1 MVIHSPLVSW
11 LRRRLRAA
19 SVPLACAALAVAGCG
34 GGGGGGG
41 GGDAGGPPV
50 IPGPPVDGPAWTG
63 FARDAQ
69 HTAAS
74 AIATQDLNR
83 IAWSTPLDLA
93 PQHSAGGAL
102 LIHYG
107 SPVVTSHNTVVVP
120 VKTGAGGGFRFEARS
135 GTNGGLI
142 WVSSSDYVLPPHSWV
157 PSYNLALSAANRLY
171 APGAGGK
178 LLTKADADA
187 ASGTVD
193 TIVFYGAAA
202 YAANAPTFD
211 ASVFI
216 NTPITVD
223 AQGNVFFGFIATGAN
238 PAGLL
243 SGVARIGADGVGSW
257 VGAAA
262 AAGDAAIA
270 KVAMNS
276 APALSSDAKTL
287 YVAVNSAP
295 AVGSVQGGYLLA
307 LDSATLATKGKALL
321 LDPGTGTRARI
332 SDDATSSPA
341 VGPDGDV
348 FYGVLEST
356 FGGHNARG
364 WLLHFDATL
373 ATSKVPGSFGW
384 DNTAS
389 LVPAAMVP
397 SYGGGSPY
405 LLMTKYNN
413 YAGIGSGDGLNR
425 VAILDPRANQSD
437 RVSGLPV
444 MKEVLTIL
452 GPTLEPGSATAV
464 REWCINTAAVDPA
477 TKSILVNSEDG
488 YLYRWSLV
496 SNTLTQRMQ
505 LTSGI
510 GESYTPTAI
519 GADGA
524 VYAVNNAV
532 LFAVAK

>member
-1 MVIHSPLVSW
+1 MVIRSKLVAS
-11 LRRRLRAA
+11 LRRRSLAA
-19 SVPLACAALAVAGCG
+19 SGLLACTALLVAGCG
-34 GGGGGGG
+34 GGG
-41 GGDAGGPPV
+41 DAGSASV

-69 HTAAS
+69 HAADS

-93 PQHSAGGAL
+93 PTRSANGAL

-120 VKTGAGGGFRFEARS
+120 VKTDAGGGFRYEARS
-135 GTNGGLI
+135 GTNGGVI
-142 WVSSSDYVLPPHSWV
+142 WWSSSDYVLPPHNWV
-157 PSYNLALSAANRLY
+157 PSYNLALDGANRLY

-178 LLTKADADA
+178 LLTKANTDS
-187 ASGTVD
+187 ASGTID
-193 TIVFYGAAA
+193 TVVFYGAAA
-202 YAANAPTFD
+202 YTANAPAFD

-223 AQGNVFFGFIATGAN
+223 SLGNVFFGFIATAAN
-238 PAGLL
+238 PAGLV
-243 SGVARIGADGVGSW
+243 SGIARIGANGLGSW
-257 VGAAA
+257 VAAAA
-262 AAGDAAIA
+262 AAGDGTIA
-270 KVAMNS
+270 KVAMNC
-276 APALSSDAKTL
+276 APALSADARTL

-295 AVGSVQGGYLLA
+295 PAGSVQGGYLLA
-307 LDSATLATKGKALL
+307 LDSATLATKSRALL
-321 LDPGTGTRARI
+321 LDPATGMPARI
-332 SDDATSSPA
+332 SDDATSSPT

-348 FYGVLEST
+348 YYGVLEST
-356 FGGHNARG
+356 FGAHNARG

-373 ATSKVPGSFGW
+373 ATSKLQGGFGW
-384 DNTAS
+384 DNTPS

-397 SYGGGSPY
+397 SYIGASPY

-425 VAILDPRANQSD
+425 VAVLDPRASQVD
-437 RVSGLPV
+437 AISGRTV

-452 GPTLEPGSATAV
+452 GATLEPGSATAV
-464 REWCINTAAVDPA
+464 KEWCINTAAVDPA

-496 SNTLTQRMQ
+496 SNTLTQRIQ